1 MLAMKYTK
9 ALRLRGFTLIE
20 LMVTLALAA
29 VLMMVAVP
37 SFVTF
42 QRNSE
47 LTSVAN
53 NLVGAM
59 NTARTEA
66 MKRNMNVY
74 VAPISGTDWDTGWQ
88 VFIDVDRD
96 GAFSTGDII
105 VTTYPALPNYIDA
118 TSTSTPAAFNGSGYS
133 FIGNNLSNLTI
144 NIARND
150 TTAAELLDQTRRVKV
165 ATTGRV
171 RSCKGTDTTNC
182 TAGAGG

>member
-1 MLAMKYTK
+1 MTRATV
-9 ALRLRGFTLIE
+9 RCVRGFTLIE
-20 LMVTLALAA
+20 MMVTLAIAA

-37 SFVTF
+37 SFVAF

-59 NTARTEA
+59 NTARTES

-74 VAPISGTDWDTGWQ
+74 VGPTTGTDWSAGWQ
-88 VFIDVDRD
+88 VFVDVDRD
-96 GAFSTGDII
+96 GAFSTGDVVVI
-105 VTTYPALPNYIDA
+105 TYPALPGYITATA
-118 TSTSTPAAFNGSGYS
+118 TSDAAGFNGSGYS
-133 FIGNNLSNLTI
+133 FAGASLNNLTV

-150 TTAAELLDQTRRVKV
+150 VPSAQLLDQTRRVKV